1 MRFVKP
7 ASLSGNSI
15 ILDIRT
21 QEEYARTA
29 LKIPHIHKALSE
41 LNPAEFIA
49 ENHLDDKGQTI
60 NILCA
65 SGIRASKAAEM
76 FEKIGFDNVAVI
88 VGGLVEAEYAGLEIV
103 RH

>member
-7 ASLSGNSI
+7 GSLNNNSI

-21 QEEYARTA
+21 QEEYQLTS
-29 LKIPHIHKALSE
+29 LKIPHIHKSLAE

-49 ENHLDDKGQTI
+49 ENNLADKARTI

-88 VGGLVEAEYAGLEIV
+88 VGGMVEAEYAGLEIV
-103 RH
+103 RN